1 MRGMQSSVCTPLP
14 RSRVSCLP
22 TLAAFLCA
30 ALLCVTRVGA
40 AQTPSVAP
48 APAPPVQWINEAG
61 RVVVRATRVATPP
74 TIDGVLD
81 DAVYQTVTPVTDFIQ
96 QDPDEGALATEP
108 TLVWILFDADTL
120 YISARC
126 RDSQPHRIIAND
138 MRRDGRNVAQNDNL
152 SIGLDT
158 FHDRRNGYEFLVNAI
173 GGAWDTQVTDERDA
187 NRDWNTVWRTR
198 ARRDD
203 EGWTVEIAIPFRS
216 LRYRGS
222 GPQTWGINVRRNV
235 RWKNEMSYLSP
246 IPRIFGARGII
257 LYSQAATLVGLETPP
272 AGLNLDIKPY
282 AVGSVAADRARDPS
296 FANDLSTNGGL
307 DLKYVMSQSLSAD
320 LTYRTDFA
328 QVEDDDLQVN
338 LTRFNLFFP
347 EKREFFLE
355 GRGIFAF
362 GGAQTSSTTGTGLP
376 SNTPVLFFS
385 RRIGLDQ
392 GEVVPIDVGGRLTGR
407 VGPYSIGLLDV
418 RTGDGAGANSPA
430 TNFAVV
436 RVKRDILRRSYIGA
450 LATHRTHTATGGDNA
465 VFGVDANLSLHQYLN
480 IVGYVAETR
489 TPGRPDGDRSHR
501 LRVDYDADLLGVR
514 VERLAVGDA
523 FNPEV
528 GFLRR
533 ADFIEHLA
541 QLRVSRRPRPGSAVR
556 KVNLESAFDHI
567 TDTGHRL
574 MNRQARVGL
583 RTEMQSGD
591 AFNLQYSHDLE
602 VVPLPFRV
610 VGTPVPPGTYVG
622 STVRGGYTLG
632 TQRRVSGDVSAA
644 RGALYGGDL
653 TEVSVRGR
661 AEVSS
666 RFSVEPSVSVN
677 WGDLPTGR
685 FRATLVSGR
694 GVLSFSPRMLV
705 ASLIQYASSGDLLT
719 TNIRYR
725 WEYRPGS
732 ELFVVYSDGR
742 DTRSGL
748 GGALPLLR
756 NRGLTV
762 KFTRLFRM

>member
-1 MRGMQSSVCTPLP
+1 M
-14 RSRVSCLP
+14 
-22 TLAAFLCA
+22 
-30 ALLCVTRVGA
+30 
-40 AQTPSVAP
+40 
-48 APAPPVQWINEAG
+48 
-61 RVVVRATRVATPP
+61 
-74 TIDGVLD
+74 
-81 DAVYQTVTPVTDFIQ
+81 
-96 QDPDEGALATEP
+96 
-108 TLVWILFDADTL
+108 
-120 YISARC
+120 
-126 RDSQPHRIIAND
+126 
-138 MRRDGRNVAQNDNL
+138 
-152 SIGLDT
+152 
-158 FHDRRNGYEFLVNAI
+158 
-173 GGAWDTQVTDERDA
+173 
-187 NRDWNTVWRTR
+187 
-198 ARRDD
+198 
-203 EGWTVEIAIPFRS
+203 
-216 LRYRGS
+216 
-222 GPQTWGINVRRNV
+222 
-235 RWKNEMSYLSP
+235 
-246 IPRIFGARGII
+246 
-257 LYSQAATLVGLETPP
+257 
-272 AGLNLDIKPY
+272 
-282 AVGSVAADRARDPS
+282 
-296 FANDLSTNGGL
+296 
-307 DLKYVMSQSLSAD
+307 KYVMTQSLSAD

-385 RRIGLDQ
+385 RRIGLDE

-418 RTGDGAGANSPA
+418 RTGEGSQPNQLA

-450 LATHRTHTATGGDNA
+450 MATHRTHTAAGGDNA

-489 TPGRPDGDRSHR
+489 TPGRPNGDGSHR
-501 LRVDYDADLLGVR
+501 LRVDYDADLLGVQ
-514 VERLAVGDA
+514 VERLAVGEA

-541 QLRVSRRPRPGSAVR
+541 QLRVSRRPRTRSAVR
-556 KVNLESAFDHI
+556 KVSLESAFDHI

-591 AFNLQYSHDLE
+591 AWNLQYSHDLE
-602 VVPLPFRV
+602 VVPLPFLV

-622 STVRGGYTLG
+622 STVRGGYTFG
-632 TQRRVSGDVSAA
+632 TQRRVSGDVGAG

-661 AEVSS
+661 AEISA
-666 RFSVEPSVSVN
+666 RFSVEPAVSVN
-677 WGDLPTGR
+677 WGDLPTGS

-694 GVLSFSPRMLV
+694 GVLSFTPRMLV

-756 NRGLTV
+756 NRGFTV